1 MEPQK
6 QNDGV
11 RYKLANAMKECMRT
25 APVEKITVK
34 EIVETCG
41 LTRQTFYRNFQ
52 DKYDLVHWVFDQIL
66 MQSFAHMG
74 EGKTVYEALVNKFTY
89 IREELIFF
97 QAAFRCDT
105 QNSLREHDFRLIL
118 AFYTDRIT
126 RICPFSDTLH
136 FQLEMYCQG
145 SVYMTV
151 KWLMEGAQLAPL
163 QLARQLCDAM
173 PAELEKTFRRLELK

>member
-1 MEPQK
+1 MVTEKEEMKMLLAEALK
-6 QNDGV
+6 Q
-11 RYKLANAMKECMRT
+11 CMRKV
-25 APVEKITVK
+25 PLEKITVTQ
-34 EIVETCG
+34 IVRTCG
-41 LTRQTFYRNFQ
+41 TTRQTFYRYFQ

-105 QNSLREHDFRLIL
+105 QNSLREHDFRLIQ
-118 AFYTDRIT
+118 AFYADRIT
-126 RICPFSDTLH
+126 RICPLSDTLR

-151 KWLMEGAQLAPL
+151 KWLMEGAQLTPS

>member
-1 MEPQK
+1 
-6 QNDGV
+6 
-11 RYKLANAMKECMRT
+11 
-25 APVEKITVK
+25 
-34 EIVETCG
+34 
-41 LTRQTFYRNFQ
+41 
-52 DKYDLVHWVFDQIL
+52 

-105 QNSLREHDFRLIL
+105 QNSLREHDFRLIQ
-118 AFYTDRIT
+118 AFYADRIT
-126 RICPFSDTLH
+126 RICPLSDTLR

>member
-1 MEPQK
+1 
-6 QNDGV
+6 
-11 RYKLANAMKECMRT
+11 
-25 APVEKITVK
+25 
-34 EIVETCG
+34 
-41 LTRQTFYRNFQ
+41 
-52 DKYDLVHWVFDQIL
+52 

-126 RICPFSDTLH
+126 RICPLSDTLR

>member
-1 MEPQK
+1 
-6 QNDGV
+6 
-11 RYKLANAMKECMRT
+11 
-25 APVEKITVK
+25 
-34 EIVETCG
+34 
-41 LTRQTFYRNFQ
+41 
-52 DKYDLVHWVFDQIL
+52 
-66 MQSFAHMG
+66 MG

-89 IREELIFF
+89 IQQELIFF

-105 QNSLREHDFRLIL
+105 QNSLREHDFRLIQ
-118 AFYTDRIT
+118 AFYADRIT
-126 RICPFSDTLH
+126 RICPLSDTLR

-151 KWLMEGAQLAPL
+151 KWLMEGAQLTPS